1 MGARAGE
8 SPAARSRDG
17 LLIIPRQPTL
27 RGFRHGRYMLLEGH
41 EIVERMD
48 LIEFAGVDEAH
59 VNVADSGW
67 QTSKWVK
74 VP

>member
-1 MGARAGE
+1 MLEAHQ
-8 SPAARSRDG
+8 
-17 LLIIPRQPTL
+17 II
-27 RGFRHGRYMLLEGH
+27 
-41 EIVERMD
+41 ERVD
-48 LIEFAGVDEAH
+48 PVEFAGVDEAH

>member
-1 MGARAGE
+1 V
-8 SPAARSRDG
+8 
-17 LLIIPRQPTL
+17 
-27 RGFRHGRYMLLEGH
+27 LLEGH
-41 EIVERMD
+41 QIIERVD
-48 LIEFAGVDEAH
+48 PVEFAGVDEAH